1 MPRLVLSPM
10 PQPTDGGVCVGTLD
24 GEPCTFH
31 GRTATA
37 GGREYEMKVIS
48 VDILEAVDVAAKA
61 VFGPEWVQALALVT
75 GLNPRT
81 CQRDRIGRYG
91 LPAPILRA
99 LGEAA
104 AEPWPRV
111 TGDMMLACARLLKT
125 NAIGNRSGLHARHPA
140 FAGPPVGHDV
150 DATMHV
156 IAQQARALVF
166 RLVAERS
173 EHRAPALDDDA

>member
-1 MPRLVLSPM
+1 MPRLVLTPM
-10 PQPTDGGVCVGTLD
+10 PQPTDGGICVGTLD
-24 GEPCTFH
+24 GEPCTFY

-37 GGREYEMKVIS
+37 GGREHEMKAIS

-75 GLNPRT
+75 SLNPRT

-104 AEPWPRV
+104 AFQWPRAL
-111 TGDMMLACARLLKT
+111 GDVMLATSRLAKV
-125 NAIGNRSGLHARHPA
+125 A
-140 FAGPPVGHDV
+140 AGHGGRRAPPGGSVIPPDFDV
-150 DATMHV
+150 TSQMGETV
-156 IAQQARALVF
+156 ERGM
-166 RLVAERS
+166 RLVAWLAQERS
-173 EHRAPALDDDA
+173 GHRAPALDDDA

>member
-1 MPRLVLSPM
+1 MPRLVLRPM
-10 PQPTDGGVCVGTLD
+10 PQPADGVCVGTLD
-24 GEPCTFH
+24 GEPVTFH

-37 GGREYEMKVIS
+37 GGREHEAKAIAP
-48 VDILEAVDVAAKA
+48 DILEAVDVAARD

-125 NAIGNRSGLHARHPA
+125 NDIRNSSGLRPRHPA
-140 FAGPPVGHDV
+140 FAGPPVGGDV
-150 DATMHV
+150 DATMYV
-156 IAQQARALVF
+156 IAQQARALVY

-173 EHRAPALDDDA
+173 EHRAPALDGEA